1 MKILNFHKST
11 AKLQVEN
18 LDDLWYLSSI
28 IDAGDTVEGKTFR
41 KVKVGG
47 TEENKDAVKK
57 PVFLSLAV
65 EKVEFHKYSDI
76 LRVSGK
82 VLEGKEDIPKGS
94 YHTFNVEPDTVI
106 TLVKPEWLKYQ
117 RMKLEE
123 SAKEKKPETLIC
135 VFDREEA
142 IVALMKKYGFDV
154 IAELK
159 GEVEKKADVRQ
170 SSKNFYDEIIKNLQ
184 EYVKR
189 HGIRHIIL
197 ASPAFWKEEL
207 FKNLKDQDLKR
218 MIVQAT
224 CSSVDRNSINEVL
237 KRPEV
242 QSVLQEERASSEM
255 KLVEE
260 LFSGISKDSAVSY
273 GIKDTENAVN
283 SGAVKTLLVTDG
295 MIQKN
300 RQDGSFEKINNIM
313 RLADRSGAQ
322 VHIISSD
329 HDGGRRL
336 DGLGG
341 IGALLRYKIN

>member
-1 MKILNFHKST
+1 MKILSFHKST
-11 AKLQVEN
+11 AKLQVET

-28 IDAGDTVEGKTFR
+28 IDSGDAIEGKTYR

-47 TEENKDAVKK
+47 SEEAKDSVKK
-57 PVFLSLAV
+57 PVYLSIAV
-65 EKVEFHKYSDI
+65 ERVEFHKYSDI

-94 YHTFNVEPDTVI
+94 YHTFNVEADTVI
-106 TLVKPEWLKYQ
+106 TIIKPEWLKYQ

-123 SAKEKKPETLIC
+123 ASKEKKLETLIC

-142 IVALMKKYGFDV
+142 YIAIMKKYGFD
-154 IAELK
+154 ILAELK
-159 GEVEKKADVRQ
+159 GEVEKKAEVKQGSR
-170 SSKNFYDEIIKNLQ
+170 NFYDEIIKNLQ

-189 HGIRHIIL
+189 HNIRHIIL

-207 FKNLKDQDLKR
+207 FKSLKDAELKK

-224 CSSVDRNSINEVL
+224 CSSVDKSSINEVL

-242 QSVLQEERASSEM
+242 QSVLSEERAASEM
-255 KLVEE
+255 RLVEE
-260 LFSGISKDSAVSY
+260 LFAGISKDSAVCY
-273 GIKDTENAVN
+273 GIKETGDAVAA
-283 SGAVKTLLVTDG
+283 GAVKTLLVTDG
-295 MIQKN
+295 IIQKT
-300 RQDGSFEKINNIM
+300 RQEGSFDKINSIM
-313 RLADRSGAQ
+313 RLSDRAGAQ

-329 HDGGRRL
+329 HDGGRKL

-341 IGALLRYKIN
+341 LGALLRYKVK

>member
-1 MKILNFHKST
+1 MKILSFHKNT
-11 AKLQVEN
+11 VKVQVET

-28 IDAGDTVEGKTFR
+28 IDSGDSVEGKTYR

-47 TEENKDAVKK
+47 SEEAKDSVKK
-57 PVFLSLAV
+57 PVYLSIEV

-94 YHTFNVEPDTVI
+94 YHTFNVEVDTVI
-106 TLVKPEWLKYQ
+106 TIIKPEWLKYQ

-123 SAKEKKPETLIC
+123 ASKEKKLETLIC

-142 IVALMKKYGFDV
+142 YIAIMKKYGFD
-154 IAELK
+154 ILAELK
-159 GEVEKKADVRQ
+159 GEVEKKADVKQASR
-170 SSKNFYDEIIKNLQ
+170 NFYDEIIKNLQ
-184 EYVKR
+184 DYVKR

-207 FKNLKDQDLKR
+207 FKSLKDTELKK
-218 MIVQAT
+218 MIVQAN
-224 CSSVDRNSINEVL
+224 CSSVDRSSINEVL

-242 QSVLQEERASSEM
+242 QSVLQEERAASEM
-255 KLVEE
+255 KLVDE
-260 LFSGISKDSAVSY
+260 LFSGISKDSAVCY
-273 GIKDTENAVN
+273 GVKETFDAVDA
-283 SGAVKTLLVTDG
+283 GAVKALLVTDG
-295 MIQKN
+295 IIQKT
-300 RQDGSFEKINNIM
+300 RQEGSFEKINNIM
-313 RLADRSGAQ
+313 RLADRGGAI

-329 HDGGRRL
+329 HDGGKRL

-341 IGALLRYKIN
+341 IGALLRYKLK